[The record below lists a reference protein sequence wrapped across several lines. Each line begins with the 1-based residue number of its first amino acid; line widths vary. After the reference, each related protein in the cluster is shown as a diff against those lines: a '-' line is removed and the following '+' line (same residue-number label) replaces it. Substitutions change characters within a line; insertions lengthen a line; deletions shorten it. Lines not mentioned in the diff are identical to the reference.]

1 MKISKKIFLLLT
13 YFFSLTCFSQE
24 FYILGNEPTVIT
36 KTELNDKISSF
47 NKRAKTLKRKSHDLI
62 VNYKIIDTIKRN
74 DSLIYKAVHTFNYV
88 SNKSEKIYLL
98 ENKKLPELNL
108 KDINSKKVTLKS
120 LKNKVTFINLW
131 FTKCFPCVKE
141 IPLLNILQKKYNK
154 KVNFLAI
161 TYNSKKEVNNF
172 LKKKKFN
179 FKHVINAK
187 KYIDESLGIGT
198 YPKIIIVDSNNIVR
212 YIGDGIPS
220 EYDYTKKTMKEFNQ
234 KDLLYLEK
242 ILNNLL

>member
-1 MKISKKIFLLLT
+1 MKNLKKPLLFFT
-13 YFFSLTCFSQE
+13 YLFSLTCFSQE
-24 FYILGNEPTVIT
+24 FYMLGNEPAIIT

-62 VNYKIIDTIKRN
+62 INYKIIDTIKRN

-108 KDINSKKVTLKS
+108 KDINAKKVTLKS
-120 LKNKVTFINLW
+120 LNNKVTFINLW

-141 IPLLNILQKKYNK
+141 IPLLNILQKKYNT

-179 FKHVINAK
+179 FKHIINAK
-187 KYIDESLGIGT
+187 KYINESLGIGT
-198 YPKIIIVDSNNIVR
+198 YPKIIIVDSNNIIK
-212 YIGDGIPS
+212 YIGDGIPP
-220 EYDYTKKTMKEFNQ
+220 EYDYIKKSMKKFKE

-242 ILNNLL
+242 VIDRLL

>member
-1 MKISKKIFLLLT
+1 MKNLKKPLLFFT
-13 YFFSLTCFSQE
+13 YLFSLTCFSQE
-24 FYILGNEPTVIT
+24 FYMLGNEPAIIT

-62 VNYKIIDTIKRN
+62 INYKIIDTIKRN
-74 DSLIYKAVHTFNYV
+74 DSLIYKAVHTYNYV

-108 KDINSKKVTLKS
+108 KDINAKKVTLKS
-120 LKNKVTFINLW
+120 LNNKVTFINLW

-141 IPLLNILQKKYNK
+141 IPLLNILQKKYNT

-179 FKHVINAK
+179 FKHIINAK
-187 KYIDESLGIGT
+187 KYINESLGIGT
-198 YPKIIIVDSNNIVR
+198 YPKIIIVDSNNIIK
-212 YIGDGIPS
+212 YIGDGIPP
-220 EYDYTKKTMKEFNQ
+220 EYDYIKKSMKKFKE

-242 ILNNLL
+242 VIDRLL